1 MVTVRL
7 GKEDVSILYKDSN
20 QGEWTD
26 AVLPN
31 DLPSWANNVFW
42 EGLTKTKVLKDI
54 KDFSPI
60 KGDLPSTAEMMK
72 KRKERTPDGKEDRRS
87 KV

>member
-7 GKEDVSILYKDSN
+7 GKDEVRILYKEDS
-20 QGEWTD
+20 QGEWSE
-26 AVLPN
+26 AIIPKELPN
-31 DLPSWANNVFW
+31 WDNNIVW
-42 EGLTKTKVLKDI
+42 DGLTKTKVLKDI

-60 KGDLPSTAEMMK
+60 KGELPSTAEMK
-72 KRKERTPDGKEDRRS
+72 KRKERTPDGKEAKRS